1 MFNSELCTLDFCTK
15 TDVNNFNKQRAIT
28 IEIFYQ
34 TDLGPKP
41 YDCLWPRLFPL
52 PRPGLMFVTSANCSK
67 RLRCCRNSGSSLRFI
82 LTGASGILSFQH
94 PVKKESSFKYSLR
107 VLRKKSGYFAR
118 LSSRFIENPKIRW
131 NKVKQENNGL
141 ICVNMKMTINVS
153 LSKCAEFFASLTTSI
168 LNLRNFYDFGA
179 TINFYQFYFSSHS
192 WTN

>member
-1 MFNSELCTLDFCTK
+1 MFIFDLKNLKKTLK
-15 TDVNNFNKQRAIT
+15 KISSRIYPNINNCCKNTYYSLMFPLNESIICANNALFSPKYCKNCFTTQSFVLLTFVQKQT
-28 IEIFYQ
+28 LTTLTSNVIEIFYQ

-94 PVKKESSFKYSLR
+94 PAKKESSLKYSLR

-118 LSSRFIENPKIRW
+118 LSSQFIEDSL
-131 NKVKQENNGL
+131 KQ
-141 ICVNMKMTINVS
+141 
-153 LSKCAEFFASLTTSI
+153 SKT
-168 LNLRNFYDFGA
+168 GK
-179 TINFYQFYFSSHS
+179 
-192 WTN
+192 